1 MKLTSHVAR
10 RTADVAIT
18 CTAILLPTI
27 ALASA
32 GSAATVGSPASRAR
46 PAAPVTAY
54 VTSGSGTVTPINTTT
69 NKAGK
74 PITAGSGPSFAITL
88 TPNGKTAYIANTGSV
103 IPVRTGTN
111 KAGKAIEVGVR
122 RHFGWA

>member
-32 GSAATVGSPASRAR
+32 GSAATN
-46 PAAPVTAY
+46 TA
-54 VTSGSGTVTPINTTT
+54 
-69 NKAGK
+69 
-74 PITAGSGPSFAITL
+74 L
-88 TPNGKTAYIANTGSV
+88 
-103 IPVRTGTN
+103 
-111 KAGKAIEVGVR
+111 KAIMVGR
-122 RHFGWA
+122 GPYAMAIMP